1 MVYVH
6 GAWCIRGW
14 GGPLRGNSVLIP
26 HRVSRKAAP
35 PSLPHLLGS
44 AKPTL
49 FWMRPT
55 PGIALSDVPWEN
67 FSRIIYS
74 RCMYDATIINIIV
87 WMEIMTSIII
97 SVGYDHHHS
106 CLMRSSSLS
115 SSMYDGII
123 IIRIQCD
130 HHHSHT
136 MWSSSWWRSSS
147 SMYKVIFI
155 ICVRCD
161 HHHHDFFLD
170 LWSFL
175 ISLWNI
181 LDFSVK
187 CFGFICEM
195 FWISLWNVLDL
206 SMIV

>member
-1 MVYVH
+1 MCYFRQELFTLQCTTRHPGLFLLADSGIFSLLILNFIMIRIPQFGRSGFRSLGSIYIHACSGCHKFFKMNQHLGSSKMVYVH

-67 FSRIIYS
+67 FIRIIYS

-97 SVGYDHHHS
+97 KVKDA
-106 CLMRSSSLS
+106 
-115 SSMYDGII
+115 II
-123 IIRIQCD
+123 IIRVWCD
-130 HHHSHT
+130 HHHYHHPCT
-136 MWSSSWWRSSS
+136 MGS
-147 SMYKVIFI
+147 
-155 ICVRCD
+155 
-161 HHHHDFFLD
+161 
-170 LWSFL
+170 
-175 ISLWNI
+175 
-181 LDFSVK
+181 
-187 CFGFICEM
+187 
-195 FWISLWNVLDL
+195 
-206 SMIV
+206 